1 MESIQE
7 YRFDGSLTR
16 PPWLYRQWMV
26 AGNPAVFF
34 DHLAQRFGDFVH
46 YRGLFNFY
54 LINHPSLV
62 KQLLQETHRS
72 FDKRTVIYNRFR
84 TAFGNGLVVS
94 EDDHWK
100 RQRKLIQPMF
110 GHSAIARF
118 FPHMVD
124 ATAEMINRWELKCRA
139 GQVFNVAREMNRI
152 TLEIVGHTLFHDSF
166 GQAADD
172 IQRWTHTIDRYSAKA
187 PIPIIRDSWF
197 PSRRNRRLKKT
208 LQEFHGFLLRMI
220 EARREGGDRDD
231 LLTRLLNVRNP
242 DTSQAMTD
250 AEIVDEAL
258 GMVIGGHET
267 SASALT
273 WVWYELD
280 RNPDIR
286 KRVHA
291 EVDRVVAQRP
301 LTIDLIG
308 QLVYTKMVIDETLR
322 LHPPFWFENRNV
334 KESLELGGHRLP
346 RGSIVAFSRYSLHR
360 HPRFWR
366 DPDRFDPERFR
377 PDHEENPRSSCAYV
391 PFGGGP
397 RICIGIHFATIELLV
412 IVAMITRQYR
422 LVTARENRHEM
433 NAALTMTPKYGHLV
447 RLEKR

>member
-1 MESIQE
+1 MTALSRGPPGSIDNGWWPEIRQ
-7 YRFDGSLTR
+7 YSSIT
-16 PPWLYRQWMV
+16 WLSDLV
-26 AGNPAVFF
+26 TSFIT
-34 DHLAQRFGDFVH
+34 GDCSISI
-46 YRGLFNFY
+46 

-139 GQVFNVAREMNRI
+139 GQVFDVAREMNRI

-166 GQAADD
+166 AQAADD

-220 EARREGGDRDD
+220 EAH
-231 LLTRLLNVRNP
+231 VR
-242 DTSQAMTD
+242 
-250 AEIVDEAL
+250 
-258 GMVIGGHET
+258 
-267 SASALT
+267 
-273 WVWYELD
+273 
-280 RNPDIR
+280 
-286 KRVHA
+286 
-291 EVDRVVAQRP
+291 VATV
-301 LTIDLIG
+301 TI
-308 QLVYTKMVIDETLR
+308 Y
-322 LHPPFWFENRNV
+322 
-334 KESLELGGHRLP
+334 
-346 RGSIVAFSRYSLHR
+346 
-360 HPRFWR
+360 
-366 DPDRFDPERFR
+366 
-377 PDHEENPRSSCAYV
+377 
-391 PFGGGP
+391 
-397 RICIGIHFATIELLV
+397 
-412 IVAMITRQYR
+412 
-422 LVTARENRHEM
+422 
-433 NAALTMTPKYGHLV
+433 
-447 RLEKR
+447 